1 MLYLKCKMRNVIS
14 HFAFQILPFGFVAM
28 AYGIPNL
35 VLAGDIVMDAL
46 INTLTIKTGIT
57 MTSLLSVRIYV
68 RK

>member
-35 VLAGDIVMDAL
+35 VLAGDIVKIVDVDEFERKL
-46 INTLTIKTGIT
+46 FYIKDD
-57 MTSLLSVRIYV
+57 
-68 RK
+68 